1 MLKTFRWQ
9 LVVTILVTTYAF
21 WMFRQYVPIHAVLN
35 SPEFVGTANGPLFA
49 LFPDVA
55 TLTHPLVDFLVAL
68 PMCFLT
74 VSYLAEPAHNTP
86 TAIHSWIWQLAYPSF
101 FMSGGAFGLLFA
113 AAQGWGA
120 ALLIYPVMGI
130 ALAIPAALVGLV
142 AGIADTWQ
150 RRQS

>member
-1 MLKTFRWQ
+1 MDRKR
-9 LVVTILVTTYAF
+9 LVVSL
-21 WMFRQYVPIHAVLN
+21 RRH
-35 SPEFVGTANGPLFA
+35 
-49 LFPDVA
+49 VA
-55 TLTHPLVDFLVAL
+55 T
-68 PMCFLT
+68 
-74 VSYLAEPAHNTP
+74 
-86 TAIHSWIWQLAYPSF
+86 I
-101 FMSGGAFGLLFA
+101 GLLFA